1 MDISTLKNRIS
12 SSLPIYLGDIEVN
25 VIEIF
30 DIFNLIE
37 IDLKEE
43 NKNMIVDVMTLNE
56 TPIKEASIRLNLFV
70 NEGEYK
76 C

>member
-12 SSLPIYLGDIEVN
+12 SSLPIYLGDIEVK
-25 VIEIF
+25 VVEIF

-37 IDLKEE
+37 IDLKEG
-43 NKNMIVDVMTLNE
+43 NKNRVVDVMVLNE
-56 TPIKEASIRLNLFV
+56 IPHKENTIQIDLFI
-70 NEGEYK
+70 NKGGRR

>member
-56 TPIKEASIRLNLFV
+56 IPVKENSIRLSLFI